1 MKLNPEV
8 VSLLYLV
15 GLFVLLYFLLI
26 RPQQVRQKRHQ
37 EMVRNLRLNDQVIT
51 AGGIFGTIVKLKDDS
66 VILRVADNVRI
77 EVLRQSI
84 AQVVRR
90 GDQPEGE

>member
-1 MKLNPEV
+1 MSSEAI
-8 VSLLYLV
+8 SILYLI
-15 GLFVLLYFLLI
+15 GLFALLYFLLI

-37 EMVRNLRLNDQVIT
+37 EMVRNLQINDKVIT
-51 AGGIFGTIVKLKDDS
+51 AGGIFGTIVKLKDNS

-77 EVLRQSI
+77 EVLRGSI

-90 GDQPEGE
+90 GDEAEEE